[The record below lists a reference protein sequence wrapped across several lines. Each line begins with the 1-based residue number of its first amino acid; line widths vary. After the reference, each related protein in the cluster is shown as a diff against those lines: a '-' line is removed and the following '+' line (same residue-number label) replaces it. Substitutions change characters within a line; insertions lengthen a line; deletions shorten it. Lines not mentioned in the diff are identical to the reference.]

1 VQASLAGKNK
11 EYELGLRGISDIL
24 DAEKLVFS
32 AQRNWANARLD
43 LVLNQLRLK
52 QASGLL
58 SNDDLAQLDQ
68 WFN

>member
-1 VQASLAGKNK
+1 VRDWSSDVCSSDL
-11 EYELGLRGISDIL
+11 LRDLSDIL

-52 QASGLL
+52 KASGLL
-58 SNDDLAQLDQ
+58 GRDDLTQLDQ